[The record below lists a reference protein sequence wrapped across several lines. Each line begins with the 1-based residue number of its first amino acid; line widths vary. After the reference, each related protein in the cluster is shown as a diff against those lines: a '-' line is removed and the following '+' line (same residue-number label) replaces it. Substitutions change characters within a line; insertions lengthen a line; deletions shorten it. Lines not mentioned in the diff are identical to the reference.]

1 MSALFGAD
9 FLFIR
14 FFLQIFNLTTKA
26 HYYTYRV
33 PKIQFLLD
41 FAYKT
46 LKTA

>member
-33 PKIQFLLD
+33 PKTQLLLD
-41 FAYKT
+41 FTYKT